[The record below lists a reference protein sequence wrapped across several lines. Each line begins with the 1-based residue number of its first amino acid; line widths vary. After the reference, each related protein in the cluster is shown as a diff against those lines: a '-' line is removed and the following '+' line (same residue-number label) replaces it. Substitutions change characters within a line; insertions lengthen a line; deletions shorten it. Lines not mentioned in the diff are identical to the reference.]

1 MRIWA
6 RKYSTPYKY
15 TWVMVETDINGFN
28 DAVYLSAFCQV
39 LQLQPQESPFYAEYG
54 VPSIQAVHD
63 QLIPDTNVYFMQS
76 KYSQYFIS
84 LQVVPAHQ
92 TDANGT
98 VTPIYNVTAITNSG
112 AKISAVVPI

>member
-6 RKYSTPYKY
+6 RKYTTAYKY
-15 TWVMVETDINGFN
+15 TWVEVTTDANGFN

-54 VPSIQAVHD
+54 IPSIQAV
-63 QLIPDTNVYFMQS
+63 QSQVVPDTNVYFMQS

-84 LQVVPAHQ
+84 LQVIPAHQ
-92 TDANGT
+92 VDANGAIRP
-98 VTPIYNVTAITNSG
+98 VYNVTAITNSG
-112 AKISAVVPI
+112 ATISAVVPI

>member
-6 RKYSTPYKY
+6 RKYTNAYTY
-15 TWVMVETDINGFN
+15 TWVSVETDLNGFN
-28 DAVYLSAFCQV
+28 DGVYLSAFCQV

-54 VPSIQAVHD
+54 VPSIQAV
-63 QLIPDTNVYFMQS
+63 QSQTIPDNNVYFMQS

-92 TDANGT
+92 SDANGAI
-98 VTPIYNVTAITNSG
+98 TPVYNVTAITNTG
-112 AKISAVVPI
+112 AIISAVVPI